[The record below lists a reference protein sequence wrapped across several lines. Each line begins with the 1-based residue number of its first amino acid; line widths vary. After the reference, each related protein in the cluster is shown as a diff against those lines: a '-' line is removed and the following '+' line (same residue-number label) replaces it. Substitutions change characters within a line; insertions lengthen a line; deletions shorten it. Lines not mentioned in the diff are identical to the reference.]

1 MCQRVT
7 SLVVSKFINRLL
19 RIYILIINFWEYCTF
34 VVCVKTLSY
43 LMFIALMIV
52 YLLYCGYN
60 NGTKTVKHLVVTI
73 TI

>member
-1 MCQRVT
+1 MI
-7 SLVVSKFINRLL
+7 S
-19 RIYILIINFWEYCTF
+19 FWEYCTF